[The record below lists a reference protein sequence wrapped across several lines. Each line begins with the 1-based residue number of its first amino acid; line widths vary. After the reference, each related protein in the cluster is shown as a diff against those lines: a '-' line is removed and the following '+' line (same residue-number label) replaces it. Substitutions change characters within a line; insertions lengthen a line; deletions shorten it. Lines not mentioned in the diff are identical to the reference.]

1 MKNSV
6 GSKGECPN
14 FGHRDDAGNVGGE
27 QAMDGSGHLITMQ
40 EAAKM
45 LKIGVR
51 TLYRYLDSGRISRS
65 YRLPGRRLLDRADV
79 LAFLDKCA
87 DERTA

>member
-1 MKNSV
+1 MENSI
-6 GSKGECPN
+6 GSKAECLD
-14 FGHRDDAGNVGGE
+14 FGHRDEAGNVGG
-27 QAMDGSGHLITMQ
+27 DGSRHLMTMQ

-65 YRLPGRRLLDRADV
+65 YRYPGRRMLDREDV